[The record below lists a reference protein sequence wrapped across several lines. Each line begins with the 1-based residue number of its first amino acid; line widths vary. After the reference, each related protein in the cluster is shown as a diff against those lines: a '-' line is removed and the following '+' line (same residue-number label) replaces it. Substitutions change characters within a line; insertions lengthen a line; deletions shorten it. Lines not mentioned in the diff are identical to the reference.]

1 MASTSDEVLE
11 VPGAATGTGNDNTT
25 VRIQPL
31 EIPGMI
37 MISAPLNGNNWLS
50 WSRSVRIAVEGR
62 EKLGFI
68 DGSCS
73 LPAEGTPQHKQW
85 RITDY
90 IVRTWILST
99 ISKDIVNAYLYA
111 SSSRDLWMELEAR
124 YSECDGTLLYKLQR
138 EINSISQ
145 ENLSVTAYYTK
156 LKQLWDEL
164 VCLMPPAMC
173 SCGLCICGC
182 NKTKADQTD
191 RSQLIQFLMGL
202 NESYDNIRNQI
213 LVLEPLPNV
222 NKAYSMVLRV
232 ERQRQ
237 VNSEFAEATDHF
249 AMQVRSYE
257 QRYNTGP
264 RNIMK
269 KKGPIDKRNLF
280 CNHCNKSGHN
290 KETCFKIHGFPD
302 WYKDLN
308 DQRRRQ
314 NISNRA
320 YVVDDNEHK
329 PAEKPDAAVCPL
341 AKQTRAP
348 FPPSDTHAQHP
359 FDLIHVDIWGPYKH
373 ATLSGAHCVL
383 TIVDDHSKSKFDPR
397 AYECVFLGYA
407 PSQKAYKLY
416 DIHNKETL
424 ISRVVT
430 FHESVFPYKSFN
442 IASDNSSF
450 PIPEPISDSFT
461 DTPPTLSQPAEFP
474 NLSESTITPTNTDP
488 STSTTSSPDIPVP
501 SPILRRSQRHTQP
514 PAWLRDFVQTS
525 DHISSNLASSHSD
538 FQAALSTVQEPRTY
552 NQAKGCVEWELAM
565 QKELSALEQNETWE
579 VVDLP
584 KGKRA
589 IGSKWV
595 YKVKLN
601 PDGFV
606 ERYKARLVAKGSDDV
621 TYHTSCVLCDMIDEG
636 CHTSCVLCGISGDG
650 ISYELGL
657 LVILVYV
664 DDLLLTGCSKSLIN
678 EVKVYLDDAF
688 TIKDLGY
695 AKYFLGL
702 EIAHSSAG
710 TSVTQHKYVRD
721 IITDAGLENCRP
733 VSTPLPVGLN
743 LTSHAQPALADP
755 EPYRRLVGRLLY
767 LGFTCPDISYGAQQ
781 LSQFV
786 HHPSKIHMDAAMH
799 LVCYLK
805 GCPDLGLFF
814 PSSNLLVLKA
824 YCDADW
830 ASCVDSRRSLTGYCA
845 ALHIVPNPVFHERT
859 KHLEFDCN
867 LVRDKFK
874 SGFILPL
881 HIAGKMQLANLFTK
895 LLSSPL
901 FASFLLKL
909 GLVSSTH
916 AHLKGGLMKSAK
928 NTTSGTTSVLEED
941 SVLTP

>member
-50 WSRSVRIAVEGR
+50 WSRSVRIALEGR
-62 EKLGFI
+62 DKLGFI

-73 LPAEGTPQHKQW
+73 RPAEGTPQHKQW

-90 IVRTWILST
+90 IVRTWILNT
-99 ISKDIVNAYLYA
+99 ISKNIVNAHLYA

-124 YSECDGTLLYKLQR
+124 YSECDG
-138 EINSISQ
+138 
-145 ENLSVTAYYTK
+145 
-156 LKQLWDEL
+156 
-164 VCLMPPAMC
+164 
-173 SCGLCICGC
+173 
-182 NKTKADQTD
+182 
-191 RSQLIQFLMGL
+191 
-202 NESYDNIRNQI
+202 
-213 LVLEPLPNV
+213 
-222 NKAYSMVLRV
+222 
-232 ERQRQ
+232 
-237 VNSEFAEATDHF
+237 
-249 AMQVRSYE
+249 
-257 QRYNTGP
+257 
-264 RNIMK
+264 
-269 KKGPIDKRNLF
+269 
-280 CNHCNKSGHN
+280 HN

-302 WYKDLN
+302 WYKDIN

-314 NISNRA
+314 NINNRA
-320 YVVDDNEHK
+320 YVVDDSEHK
-329 PAEKPDAAVCPL
+329 PAEKPDAAGNNLVSDLLEALRIVQNKMPQDPL
-341 AKQTRAP
+341 KVHFAQVTEMTDTGATSHMCGDKSVVKVLYSSSELETYSLWHRRLGHTSPNAK
-348 FPPSDTHAQHP
+348 
-359 FDLIHVDIWGPYKH
+359 KH
-373 ATLSGAHCVL
+373 INS
-383 TIVDDHSKSKFDPR
+383 
-397 AYECVFLGYA
+397 
-407 PSQKAYKLY
+407 Y
-416 DIHNKETL
+416 DIHNKKTL

-450 PIPEPISDSFT
+450 PIPEPISNSFT
-461 DTPPTLSQPAEFP
+461 DSPPTLSQPTEFP

-514 PAWLRDFVQTS
+514 PSWLTDFVKTSS

-606 ERYKARLVAKGSDDV
+606 ERYKARLVAKGYDQIEGIDYFDRFSPVAKSV
-621 TYHTSCVLCDMIDEG
+621 TASRQWNQ
-636 CHTSCVLCGISGDG
+636 
-650 ISYELGL
+650 ELTTKLVQYGFSQSPHDHCLFTKATTTGL

-664 DDLLLTGCSKSLIN
+664 DDLLLTGCSESLIN

-702 EIAHSSAG
+702 EIARSSAG

-733 VSTPLPVGLN
+733 VSTPLLVGLN

-755 EPYRRLVGRLLY
+755 EPYRRLVGRLFY
-767 LGFTCPDISYGAQQ
+767 LGFTRPDISYGAQQ

-786 HHPSKIHMDAAMH
+786 HHPSQIHMDVAMH
-799 LVCYLK
+799 LVRYLK
-805 GCPDLGLFF
+805 GCLDLGLFF

-830 ASCVDSRRSLTGYCA
+830 ASCVDSRRSLTGYC
-845 ALHIVPNPVFHERT
+845 VF
-859 KHLEFDCN
+859 
-867 LVRDKFK
+867 
-874 SGFILPL
+874 
-881 HIAGKMQLANLFTK
+881 
-895 LLSSPL
+895 
-901 FASFLLKL
+901 L
-909 GLVSSTH
+909 GDSLT
-916 AHLKGGLMKSAK
+916 AIK
-928 NTTSGTTSVLEED
+928 NCMPEKINHTYSNCETL
-941 SVLTP
+941 